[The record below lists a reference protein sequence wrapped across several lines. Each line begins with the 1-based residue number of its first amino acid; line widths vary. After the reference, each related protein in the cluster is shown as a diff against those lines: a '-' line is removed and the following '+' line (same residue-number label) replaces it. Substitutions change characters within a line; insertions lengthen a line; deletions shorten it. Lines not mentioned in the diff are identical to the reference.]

1 MEQIERLMTK
11 EEEKIF
17 WNSMQ
22 RSFCHK
28 FKINRVEEGE
38 NCLVVTS
45 TQVVHFVTKSM
56 MMLRSGQPTSYFRK
70 YIALPLS

>member
-1 MEQIERLMTK
+1 VEQIERLMTK
-11 EEEKIF
+11 EEEKVF

-38 NCLVVTS
+38 NCVVVTS
-45 TQVVHFVTKSM
+45 TPVVHFCT
-56 MMLRSGQPTSYFRK
+56 
-70 YIALPLS
+70 